1 MHLAWWCQNQLSILR
16 CWQQA
21 HREIVSIVKSLPAIY
36 SEILCGTSA
45 TLIMFKTRPITYSEK
60 LCDTKSHR
68 HIASELSLK
77 PFVSGGGMTRLPRW
91 VPPRCGDNR
100 HNMQPCVLLA
110 KMKDV
115 PWGEDAILLSYQHL
129 PCEQDNKSQSAGL
142 ETFSVRFVKQR

>member
-1 MHLAWWCQNQLSILR
+1 
-16 CWQQA
+16 
-21 HREIVSIVKSLPAIY
+21 
-36 SEILCGTSA
+36 
-45 TLIMFKTRPITYSEK
+45 MFKTRPITYSEK

-77 PFVSGGGMTRLPRW
+77 PFVSGGGMTRLPHR

-142 ETFSVRFVKQR
+142 ETFSVRFVKQIISHNNTVEYKHMITLTDKILHLMHIFKF